1 MGSTDK
7 VRPTIH
13 RSRAC
18 CCHPLFMTTTVE
30 APDLLTL
37 PEVASFLGLH
47 RATVNDMVLSR
58 RLPAR
63 RRRGHWYVAKPDLER
78 FAASYQRPSNAPQ
91 PRDRRLI
98 SEGGW
103 TILSCLV
110 DWDEATT
117 AELDRVVDLHIGN
130 IRKQLN
136 LLSAAH
142 LAERTNDSSWV
153 ATDEGREAD
162 LIKRS
167 TSRPSSVVS

>member
-1 MGSTDK
+1 
-7 VRPTIH
+7 
-13 RSRAC
+13 
-18 CCHPLFMTTTVE
+18 MTTKIE
-30 APDLLTL
+30 APEFLTL

-63 RRRGHWYVAKPDLER
+63 RRRGHWYVEQSDLER
-78 FAASYQRPSNAPQ
+78 FAATYQRPPNAPQ
-91 PRDRRLI
+91 PRDHRLV

-142 LAERTNDSSWV
+142 LADKTDDCFWV
-153 ATDEGREAD
+153 ATDEGREVD

-167 TSRPSSVVS
+167 TSHPWSEAS